1 MSISTEQTIL
11 TQLKTIRTKRASTTG
26 EQKWLQQHITEANL
40 RRLLPDISIVGL
52 HLLSELEAG
61 PQTGIDL
68 ATNLG
73 VTRGGVTRAA
83 KRLITQGLIGSF
95 QQPDDHK
102 KIFYRLTPSGRK
114 LARYH
119 DKMHATRNHQAITLL
134 HEHYS
139 PAELAV
145 IQRFLADLTDYEA

>member
-73 VTRGGVTRAA
+73 VTRGG
-83 KRLITQGLIGSF
+83 GYPGS
-95 QQPDDHK
+95 
-102 KIFYRLTPSGRK
+102 
-114 LARYH
+114 
-119 DKMHATRNHQAITLL
+119 
-134 HEHYS
+134 
-139 PAELAV
+139 
-145 IQRFLADLTDYEA
+145 